1 VGALTGAGEVRP
13 GPLRRLRLHLA
24 WAALAAIGLTCQG
37 GGAAQDYTVVAR
49 FPHDT
54 SAYTQGLVYSR
65 GQLYESTG
73 RLGYSQLRHVE
84 LTTGRVL
91 VATELAA
98 DRFGEGLTLLDGR
111 LYQLTW
117 KSGVG
122 YVYRADNLALVDSF
136 NFTGEGWGLATDG
149 NTLIMSDGSAT
160 LRFLDPQSFAV
171 VRQVVVRDEGLP
183 LTQVNEL
190 EYVAGQL
197 YANVYQ
203 SDRIVQIDPTSGAV
217 LHWFDLAGLL
227 PEDERNST
235 TDVLNGIAFDEESG
249 NLLVTGKLW
258 PALFEL
264 SLRRPDEVDS
274 STTGNAAR

>member
-1 VGALTGAGEVRP
+1 M
-13 GPLRRLRLHLA
+13 RRLWLHLA
-24 WAALAAIGLTCQG
+24 WVALVATGLTCQG
-37 GGAAQDYTVVAR
+37 SAGTQDYAVVAR

-54 SAYTQGLVYSR
+54 TAYTQGLVYSH

-73 RLGYSQLRHVE
+73 RLGHSQLRHVE
-84 LTTGRVL
+84 LTTGHVL
-91 VATELAA
+91 AATELAA

-136 NFTGEGWGLATDG
+136 NFTGEGWGLTTDG

-160 LRFLDPQSFAV
+160 LRFLDPESFAP
-171 VRQVVVRDEGLP
+171 VREVVVRDDGLP

-190 EYVAGQL
+190 EYVRGQL
-197 YANVYQ
+197 FANVYQ
-203 SDRIVQIDPTSGAV
+203 SDRIVQIDPVSGAV
-217 LHWFDLAGLL
+217 QHWFDLAGLF
-227 PEDERNST
+227 PEDERSPT

-264 SLRRPDEVDS
+264 SLRRSDEVDS
-274 STTGNAAR
+274 ATADNATR